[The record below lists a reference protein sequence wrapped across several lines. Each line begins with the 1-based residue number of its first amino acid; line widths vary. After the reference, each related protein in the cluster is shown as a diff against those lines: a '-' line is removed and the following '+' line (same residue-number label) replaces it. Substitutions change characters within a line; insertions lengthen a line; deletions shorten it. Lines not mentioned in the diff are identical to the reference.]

1 MNAHTQLMS
10 IVNLLLRNKIYE
22 LENLLR
28 NNISFTNELLF
39 YRFCK
44 KHQLTVIL

>member
-1 MNAHTQLMS
+1 MNAHTQLVS

-39 YRFCK
+39 YSFCK
-44 KHQLTVIL
+44 HHLAVLL